1 MKHLTMKRTLL
12 CSTIATLMG
21 SMSTSFV
28 WAQGDEQVEEVVV
41 TGIRSSLVQS
51 MDVKRN
57 SAGVVDAI
65 SAEDIGKMPDT
76 NLAESLQRITGV
88 SIDRNNG
95 EGSRVTVRGFG
106 SNYNVITLNGRQMPA
121 ASLEATSASNSRSFL
136 FDNLAAESVAGVDIH
151 KTGRANLSTGGIG
164 ALINIKTAKPLEVG
178 ETLAS
183 VGVKAVNDGSNR
195 TGSDITPEISGIFS
209 TTFAEGTFGVAL
221 TGSYQERDS
230 GYNAAET
237 SSGWYTIKGTTGDW
251 GSLPTDGSVENRPQE
266 NDVYAVPRNLLYS
279 INDVQRKRTNGQ
291 LTLQWAPVESVTA
304 TMDYT
309 YYEQDTEQQRQELS
323 AWFNGVPTG
332 GKYTQGSNQI
342 GSVSGPII
350 YSDGSQS
357 DIGMGVG
364 DWGIVNE
371 GNSVG
376 LNVEWQPTDNLTLV
390 LDYHDS
396 DAEAGAKDWRGSNN
410 VVTAVHYNRAS
421 TTVDYSKDFPVMDIT
436 YLDGKGLD
444 ASKFQSSGSSF
455 RNSFMLS
462 EIEQT
467 KLDAKYEFD
476 NSLLKS
482 IEAGISLTDNSNRS
496 AFSNAQ
502 RDTWGGYGVAE
513 DFADNLFARKNLAS
527 EFDSISGSSNPAL
540 EADYYA
546 VDFAGFTKAIADAS
560 LKYNDKSAQFYYCG
574 AQPKL
579 CSNPEY
585 STDRR
590 ALEEQTAAYVQ
601 TNLGWDW
608 GTMPAN
614 LGLGVR
620 YEETDIT
627 AKALVPNY
635 TSLIWAAANEFTP
648 VASGSTFTELPGA
661 YNNWLPN
668 VDFDIELIEDVVARA
683 SYSVTIA
690 RPSYSDIQGGVTIN
704 LPVRFTGG
712 TGNSGNPDLDPFES
726 TNVDVSA
733 EWYYAEGSYISLGY
747 YQKEVENFIG
757 DDSYQSTI
765 FNLAHPAQGDRYAAA
780 VQATGSTDAKIVLDY
795 LRAQSGGEP
804 IVGDASKGDAITQ
817 FTILAPSNQKVAS
830 IDGVEFAVQHLFGE
844 SGFGGMFNITTVN
857 GDISYDNY
865 NLNKGEGVPNQFA
878 LFGLSDSANL
888 IGFYDKDGLQVRLA
902 YNWRDEF
909 LNSTFDGN
917 GERNPIYVEAYGQID
932 VNVSY
937 DINENLSV
945 FAEGINITDETTR
958 ARGRHENMVIAAVQ
972 TGPRFNLGARYKF

>member
-1 MKHLTMKRTLL
+1 MKHLTMKRRLL

-21 SMSTSFV
+21 GMSSGFAI
-28 WAQGDEQVEEVVV
+28 AQDDGQVEEVVV
-41 TGIRSSLVQS
+41 TGIRGSLVQA

-106 SNYNVITLNGRQMPA
+106 SDYNVITLNGRQMPA

-164 ALINIKTAKPLEVG
+164 ALINIKTARPLEIG
-178 ETLAS
+178 DTTAS
-183 VGVKAVNDGSNR
+183 VGAKLVNDQSNR
-195 TGSDITPEISGIFS
+195 VGDDVTPEVSGIFS
-209 TTFAEGTFGVAL
+209 TTFADGTFGVAL

-237 SSGWYTIKGTTGDW
+237 SSGWYTIKGKQGDW
-251 GSLPTDGSVENRPQE
+251 GSLPEDDSFKNRPQE
-266 NDVYAVPRNLLYS
+266 NDVYSVPRNLLYS
-279 INDVQRKRTNGQ
+279 VNDIQRKRTNGQ
-291 LTLQWAPVESVTA
+291 LTLQWAPVEAVTA

-309 YYEQDTEQQRQELS
+309 YYELDTEQQRQELS
-323 AWFNGVPTG
+323 AWFNGVPTTG
-332 GKYTQGSNQI
+332 EFTKGTNKA
-342 GSVSGPII
+342 GSVAGPVI

-364 DWGIVNE
+364 NWGTLNE

-376 LNVEWQPTDNLTLV
+376 LNVKWQATDALTLV
-390 LDYHDS
+390 LDYHNS
-396 DAEAGAKDWRGSNN
+396 DAEAGAKDWRGTNN
-410 VVTAVHYNRAS
+410 VVTAVHYNRAATS
-421 TTVDYSKDFPVMDIT
+421 VDYSHDFPVMDIT

-444 ASKFQSSGSSF
+444 ASKFQSSGTSF
-455 RNSFMLS
+455 RNSYMLS

-482 IEAGISLTDNSNRS
+482 IEAGISLTDNQNRS

-513 DFADNLFARKNLAS
+513 DFADNLFTRKNLAN
-527 EFDSISGSSNPAL
+527 EFENISGSNNPNL
-540 EADYYA
+540 EPYYYA
-546 VDFAGFTKAIADAS
+546 VDFHGFSNAIAAAS
-560 LKYNDKSAQFYYCG
+560 VKYNDKSAQFYYCG
-574 AQPKL
+574 AKPKL
-579 CSNPEY
+579 CSNPEF

-590 ALEEQTAAYVQ
+590 ALEEQSAAYIQ
-601 TNLGWDW
+601 TNLGWDM
-608 GTMPAN
+608 GSMPVN
-614 LGLGVR
+614 LGVGVR
-620 YEETDIT
+620 YEETEIT

-635 TSLIWAAANEFTP
+635 TSLVWAAANEFTP
-648 VASGSTFTELPGA
+648 VANGSTFTQLPGE
-661 YNNWLPN
+661 YENWLPN
-668 VDFDIELIEDVVARA
+668 VDFDIELVEDLVARA

-704 LPVRFTGG
+704 QPVRFNGG

-726 TNVDVSA
+726 TNFDVSA
-733 EWYYAEGSYISLGY
+733 EWYYAEGSYVSLGY
-747 YQKEVENFIG
+747 YRKDVENFIG
-757 DDSYQSTI
+757 NDSYQSTV
-765 FNLAHPAQGDRYAAA
+765 FNLAHPAQGDRYDAA
-780 VQATGSTDAKIVLDY
+780 VAATGSTDAKTVLDY
-795 LRAQSGGEP
+795 LLKQSGGAP
-804 IVGDASKGDAITQ
+804 IVGDASKGDATTQ
-817 FTILAPSNQKVAS
+817 FTILAPFNQKEAS

-865 NLNKGEGVPNQFA
+865 NTNKGEGVVNQFA
-878 LFGLSDSANL
+878 LLGLSDSANL
-888 IGFYDKDGLQVRLA
+888 VGFYDKDGIQVRLA

-917 GERNPIYVEAYGQID
+917 GERNPIYVEAYGQFD
-932 VNVSY
+932 LNVSY
-937 DINENLSV
+937 EINDNLSV